1 MWVRYRGAGTTS
13 TSTTIVA
20 LLSIFYIV
28 ALILQSFHLKR
39 WEDLLQS
46 LNFSVF
52 ENPLPKGRRSKLFKV
67 LHILITFSVS
77 SSMQTLCLIQVYFL
91 DIV

>member
-1 MWVRYRGAGTTS
+1 MWGRYRGAEITS

-28 ALILQSFHLKR
+28 TSILQSFFLKT

-46 LNFSVF
+46 LNFSIF
-52 ENPLPKGRRSKLFKV
+52 ENPLPNGRSKLFKV
-67 LHILITFSVS
+67 LHILITFSTS
-77 SSMQTLCLIQVYFL
+77 SSMQTLCLIQAYFL